1 MRSLKQNIGNE
12 ERRSGELQSSVKLLE
27 SRIDLLE
34 KEKKDVSAL
43 LEKKSAELD
52 AQRKQTEETEANL
65 RDMIDIKHQ
74 LLVANDML
82 AAVKAQRQDLF
93 AEVEKEKSERTEL
106 QQKLLISEE
115 TLRQFENDQQIDR
128 KNIRALM
135 AEIDVLKDE
144 LKKNSRDSR
153 FLDEPEEL
161 DWLVPTRPDTPEE
174 IARKKAEKKQ
184 ADQQAQLDAVAQTV
198 SILVIDKGRMKLKD
212 AGLPDIVLENTPKYL
227 RRSKVPVVKAKV
239 GPKIMTLMCDAQ
251 VYPLIPV
258 KKEVKATIS
267 GIYITA
273 VKGVRGPLDVPEK
286 KKGFFARLRNK

>member
-1 MRSLKQNIGNE
+1 MKTFTI
-12 ERRSGELQSSVKLLE
+12 V
-27 SRIDLLE
+27 
-34 KEKKDVSAL
+34 
-43 LEKKSAELD
+43 
-52 AQRKQTEETEANL
+52 
-65 RDMIDIKHQ
+65 
-74 LLVANDML
+74 LLVIL
-82 AAVKAQRQDLF
+82 VI
-93 AEVEKEKSERTEL
+93 
-106 QQKLLISEE
+106 LIVACV
-115 TLRQFENDQQIDR
+115 
-128 KNIRALM
+128 ALYF
-135 AEIDVLKDE
+135 VG
-144 LKKNSRDSR
+144 
-153 FLDEPEEL
+153 
-161 DWLVPTRPDTPEE
+161 
-174 IARKKAEKKQ
+174 KKAEKKQ

-212 AGLPDIVLENTPKYL
+212 AGLPDIL